1 MNDEELRLEYQR
13 SSKAAPPGAHPDPEQ
28 LERIVNGEGSE
39 AQRLVVLEHVFQCPT
54 CGPELNLLRAA
65 SAGARA
71 AHRQTPVARWLALAA
86 VAILV
91 IGLGGLTL
99 RSRRMTPNA
108 DVMRGRVEA
117 MSLIEPASGANLERP
132 IRLTW
137 HAVDGATSYRVELLS
152 TAGDLIGAW
161 TTRDTS
167 LAISDSA
174 RVRPSSSYDV
184 WVRATLADRT
194 DVSSPIV
201 RFNVKQ

>member
-1 MNDEELRLEYQR
+1 MNDEPLRREYQR
-13 SSKAAPPGAHPDPEQ
+13 SSKAAPPGPHPDPAQ

-39 AQRLVVLEHVFQCPT
+39 TERLLALEHVLQCPT
-54 CGPELNLLRAA
+54 CGPELTLLRAA

-71 AHRQTPVARWLALAA
+71 AQRQAPVARWLALAA

-91 IGLGGLTL
+91 IGLGTLTL

-108 DVMRGRVEA
+108 DVMRGHAEA
-117 MSLIEPASGANLERP
+117 MSLIQPASGASLERP

-152 TAGDLIGAW
+152 TTGDLIGAW
-161 TTRDTS
+161 TTRDTA
-167 LAISDSA
+167 LAVADST
-174 RVRPSSSYDV
+174 RVTPGRSYDV
-184 WVRATLADRT
+184 WVRATLEDRT

-201 RFNVKQ
+201 RFNVR

>member
-1 MNDEELRLEYQR
+1 MNDEELRREYQR
-13 SSKAAPPGAHPDPEQ
+13 SPRAAPPGPHSDPEQ

-39 AQRLVVLEHVFQCPT
+39 AERLLALEHVLQCPT

-71 AHRQTPVARWLALAA
+71 AQRQAPVARWLALAA

-91 IGLGGLTL
+91 IGLGALTL

-108 DVMRGRVEA
+108 DVMRGQAEA
-117 MSLIEPASGANLERP
+117 MSLIEPASGASLERP

-167 LAISDSA
+167 LAIADST
-174 RVRPSSSYDV
+174 RVGRSSSYDV
-184 WVRATLADRT
+184 WVRATRADRT
-194 DVSSPIV
+194 DVSSSIV
-201 RFNVKQ
+201 RFNVK